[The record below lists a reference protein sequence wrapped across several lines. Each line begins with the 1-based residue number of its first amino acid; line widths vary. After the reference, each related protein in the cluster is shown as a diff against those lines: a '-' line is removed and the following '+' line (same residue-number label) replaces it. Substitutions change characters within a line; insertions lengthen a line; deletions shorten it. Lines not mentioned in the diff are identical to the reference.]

1 MIILISKENTFEK
14 IEYQSS
20 GKKKEKLKTLV
31 VKGNFYSYS

>member
-20 GKKKEKLKTLV
+20 VKKKKKNTPV

>member
-20 GKKKEKLKTLV
+20 VKKKNNTPV